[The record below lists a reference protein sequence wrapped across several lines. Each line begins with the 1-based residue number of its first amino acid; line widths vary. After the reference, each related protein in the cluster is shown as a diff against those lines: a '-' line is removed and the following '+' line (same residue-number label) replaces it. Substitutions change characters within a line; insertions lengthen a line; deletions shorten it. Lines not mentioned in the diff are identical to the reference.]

1 MPPAAGPGATATAEL
16 DATLFE
22 AAFDGAP
29 IGIAIVGEDGRI
41 VRANRALGELFG
53 HPTEQLIGR
62 TVHGFGHPD
71 DDDIRLADRA
81 AIASGALER
90 SSYVKRH
97 LDGSGQ
103 PVWLKVSTS
112 RIDSRG
118 RPLFLSHF
126 VDVTTQE
133 QATRRVAHAATHD
146 PLTGLANR
154 SRLME
159 LLAEALPDRHVPDGA
174 EPEGAGRP
182 PVAADVAL
190 LFIDLDDFKVV
201 NDSLGHET
209 GDQVLRVA
217 GRRLAN
223 AVRPGDQVARFG
235 GDEFVV
241 LCTGLDQ
248 DAVPALCDRLLQ
260 VLSEPVEMDGRLL
273 EVGASIG
280 VARAEDDASPATL
293 LRDADAAMYAAKRA
307 GRSRYMVSDEVV
319 RGFAMAALTGESDL
333 RAALAEGSLTLHAQ
347 PIRDLATMDVVGV
360 ETLARWPHP
369 DRGEL
374 SPGSFV
380 GVAVRGGMA
389 RTLGRWA
396 LREACRR
403 RSSWAA
409 AVGNPDLR
417 VSVNLDAEHLVDPA
431 LVDDV
436 RSALAASRMPA
447 RLLTIEITERSL
459 VDAFPA
465 IVSRLSELVD
475 DGVRL
480 SLDDFGTGWSSLSY
494 LRLLPVAELKV
505 DRAFVTGAAR
515 SPREAVLLAG
525 IARLGRGLGLSVVAE
540 GIEAAAELAVARA
553 NGCDLGQGYL
563 LGRPAAD
570 GTGWPT
576 PAWLLDD
583 PAVRLAGAASATG

>member
-1 MPPAAGPGATATAEL
+1 MSSRPGVPDRAAGDPAPFGP
-16 DATLFE
+16 DLFE
-22 AAFDGAP
+22 TAFDDAP
-29 IGIAIVGEDGRI
+29 IGIALVGDDDRI
-41 VRANRALGELFG
+41 VRANQALGDLFG
-53 HPTEQLIGR
+53 LPAAELAGR
-62 TVHGFGHPD
+62 TVHSFGHPED
-71 DDDIRLADRA
+71 EGIRLADRA
-81 AIASGALER
+81 AIAAGQLTR
-90 SSYVKRH
+90 SSYIKRY

-103 PVWLKVSTS
+103 PVWLNVSTS
-112 RIDSRG
+112 RIGLPD
-118 RPLFLSHF
+118 RPAFLSHF

-133 QATRRVAHAATHD
+133 QATRRVAFAATHD

-154 SRLME
+154 TRLHE
-159 LLAEALPDRHVPDGA
+159 LLAEALP
-174 EPEGAGRP
+174 EGSRRT
-182 PVAADVAL
+182 AADPDVAL

-209 GDQVLRVA
+209 GDQLLRVA

-241 LCTGLDQ
+241 LCTGLAQ

-260 VLSEPVEMDGRLL
+260 VLSEPVEMDGRVL

-280 VARAEDDASPATL
+280 VAHADLDARPATL

-307 GRSRYMVSDEVV
+307 GRSRYMVSDDVV
-319 RGFAMAALTGESDL
+319 RGFAMAALTEESDL
-333 RAALAEGSLTLHAQ
+333 RAALADSSLVLHAQ
-347 PIRDLATMDVVGV
+347 PIRDLVTMDVVGV

-369 DRGEL
+369 GRGEL

-380 GVAVRGGMA
+380 GLAVRSGMA

-396 LREACRR
+396 LGEACRR
-403 RSSWAA
+403 RVDWARQ
-409 AVGNPDLR
+409 VGNPDLG

-436 RSALAASRMPA
+436 RAALAAARMPA
-447 RLLTIEITERSL
+447 RLLTIEITERSV

-465 IVSRLSELVD
+465 IVSRLGELVD

-494 LRLLPVAELKV
+494 LRVLPVAELKV
-505 DRAFVTGAAR
+505 DRAFVAGAAR
-515 SPREAVLLAG
+515 SPRDAVVLAG

-540 GIEAAAELAVARA
+540 GIETAAELAVARA
-553 NGCDLGQGYL
+553 NGCDVGQGYL

-570 GTGWPT
+570 GSGWPAAADLLGTPPALRAAET
-576 PAWLLDD
+576 PAI
-583 PAVRLAGAASATG
+583 A

>member
-1 MPPAAGPGATATAEL
+1 MSSRPGVPDRVDAAALDGAARGLVGPDGLPA
-16 DATLFE
+16 DLFE
-22 AAFDGAP
+22 RAFDDAP
-29 IGIAIVGEDGRI
+29 IGIALVGDDERI
-41 VRANRALGELFG
+41 VRANGALGDLFG
-53 HPTEQLIGR
+53 LPAAQLVGR
-62 TVHGFGHPD
+62 TVHSFGHPD
-71 DDDIRLADRA
+71 DDGIRLADRE
-81 AIASGALER
+81 AIAAGEVRR
-90 SSYVKRH
+90 SSFVKRY
-97 LDGSGQ
+97 LDGHGQ
-103 PVWLKVSTS
+103 PVWLNVSTS
-112 RIDSRG
+112 RLGSV
-118 RPLFLSHF
+118 FLSHF
-126 VDVTTQE
+126 VDVTNQE
-133 QATRRVAHAATHD
+133 EATRRVAFAASHD

-154 SRLME
+154 NRLHE
-159 LLAEALPDRHVPDGA
+159 LLAEALPDGGRRTGA
-174 EPEGAGRP
+174 DP
-182 PVAADVAL
+182 DVAL

-209 GDQVLRVA
+209 GDQLLRVA

-241 LCTGLDQ
+241 LCTGLAS

-260 VLSEPVEMDGRLL
+260 VLSEPVEMDGRVL

-280 VARAEDDASPATL
+280 VAHADADARPATL

-319 RGFAMAALTGESDL
+319 RGFAMAALTEESDL

-347 PIRDLATMDVVGV
+347 PIRDLTTMAVVGV

-369 DRGEL
+369 GRGEL
-374 SPGSFV
+374 SPGAFV
-380 GVAVRGGMA
+380 GLAVRAGMA

-396 LREACRR
+396 LGEACRR
-403 RSSWAA
+403 RAAWASQ
-409 AVGNPDLR
+409 VGNPDLG

-436 RSALAASRMPA
+436 RAALDAWSVPA
-447 RLLTIEITERSL
+447 RLLTIEITERSV

-465 IVSRLSELVD
+465 IVSRLAELVA

-494 LRLLPVAELKV
+494 LRVLPVAELKV

-515 SPREAVLLAG
+515 SPRDAVVLAG
-525 IARLGRGLGLSVVAE
+525 MARLGRGLGLSVVAE
-540 GIEAAAELAVARA
+540 GIETGAELAVARA

-570 GTGWPT
+570 AATWPS
-576 PAWLLDD
+576 ASALLAGVADLRPGQA
-583 PAVRLAGAASATG
+583 PAVA